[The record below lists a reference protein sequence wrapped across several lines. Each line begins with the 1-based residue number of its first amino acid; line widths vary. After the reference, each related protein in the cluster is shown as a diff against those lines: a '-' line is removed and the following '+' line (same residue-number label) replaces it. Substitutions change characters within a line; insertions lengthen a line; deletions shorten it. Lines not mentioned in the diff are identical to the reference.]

1 LTWRKNMTR
10 IIGKG
15 IAFVLLAGSLAAA
28 HEQSLH
34 KGRATE
40 GEVVSVSKDGLV
52 MQTAKGNVSVTL
64 SDSTTVE
71 RGDEKVL
78 RDAIHAGD
86 HVSVFGT
93 TLATGE
99 LVARE
104 IVIGGAHDH
113 GSHTD
118 GHHDE

>member
-1 LTWRKNMTR
+1 MTR
-10 IIGKG
+10 MMAT
-15 IAFVLLAGSLAAA
+15 AFSVLLGAGLAVA

-40 GEVVSVSKDGLV
+40 GEVASVSKDGLV
-52 MQTAKGNVSVTL
+52 MQTPKGKISVTL
-64 SDSTTVE
+64 SDTTTVE
-71 RGDEKVL
+71 RGDEKVGQ
-78 RDAIHAGD
+78 DAIHPGD
-86 HVSVFGT
+86 HVTVFGT

-104 IVIGGAHDH
+104 VLLGGAHVHEKHD
-113 GSHTD
+113 G

>member
-1 LTWRKNMTR
+1 MTR
-10 IIGKG
+10 VIGTG
-15 IAFVLLAGSLAAA
+15 IAVVLLAGGLSAA

-34 KGRATE
+34 KGRPTA

-104 IVIGGAHDH
+104 IVIGSSH
-113 GSHTD
+113 GHEGHTG

>member
-1 LTWRKNMTR
+1 MTR
-10 IIGKG
+10 IIGIG
-15 IAFVLLAGSLAAA
+15 IAVVLLAGGLSAA

-34 KGRATE
+34 KGHGTE

-52 MQTAKGNVSVTL
+52 MQTAKGKVSVTH

-71 RGDEKVL
+71 RGDEKVA
-78 RDAIHAGD
+78 RDAIHTGD
-86 HVSVFGT
+86 HVSAFGT

-104 IVIGGAHDH
+104 IVIGGSH
-113 GSHTD
+113 GHEGHTG
-118 GHHDE
+118 GHPDE

>member
-1 LTWRKNMTR
+1 MTR
-10 IIGKG
+10 VIGTG
-15 IAFVLLAGSLAAA
+15 IAVVLLAGGLSAA

-34 KGRATE
+34 KGRPTA
-40 GEVVSVSKDGLV
+40 GEVVSVSKEGLV
-52 MQTAKGNVSVTL
+52 MQTAKGQVSVTL

-113 GSHTD
+113 D
-118 GHHDE
+118 GDPGGHPDE